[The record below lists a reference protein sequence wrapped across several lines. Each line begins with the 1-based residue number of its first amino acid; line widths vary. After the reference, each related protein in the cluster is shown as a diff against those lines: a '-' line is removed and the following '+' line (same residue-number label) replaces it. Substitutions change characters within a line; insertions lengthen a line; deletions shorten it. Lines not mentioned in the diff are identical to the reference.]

1 MTPYMLETRSITKQY
16 GGVHAL
22 KGVSVRV
29 EPGTVHGLL
38 GENGAGKSTLV
49 RIIAGLTPPT
59 SGEVVFDDQVV
70 HSPDVQAME
79 QRGVFL
85 VTQEPMIVN
94 SMTVGDNLLLGRW
107 PSQAGW
113 VRQRS
118 ALAMA
123 TEFLDGTGLDPLAPA
138 GSLSAVDKRKLNIL
152 RALHSGGKLIILD
165 EPTTALTLADKA
177 QLFAFMV
184 DLKRTGVAFLFIS
197 HYNEEILEIF
207 DSVSVLRDG
216 EMVSSGQTVSHLD
229 SSALSELVIGRGVDL
244 FHRGTSRQIDSSTA
258 WSFQQIEAP
267 GLAIERLDIRRGE
280 ILGFAGLP
288 GSGARE
294 FGRAIFGMLPGTRG
308 SFNRDGRSRPLPS
321 DPAVALREGIAFLSE
336 DRLKDGVIAFQSIRE
351 NMTLSS
357 LGSISQHGLISDAL
371 ERNLVARFFGL
382 FAVKAPSPSTP
393 LGSLSGGNQQKVGLS
408 RLIATEPRLIILNEP
423 TRGID
428 VGIKEEV
435 HRIIDRLTDDGVS
448 VIIITSDLDE
458 MLRVVDRVVL
468 FADGSITGIR
478 PAEGLTKEDVFA
490 AAFSSSPTSLHHA
503 EIPATV

>member
-1 MTPYMLETRSITKQY
+1 MTSYILETRSITKHY
-16 GGVHAL
+16 GGVQAL
-22 KGVSVRV
+22 KGVSVQID
-29 EPGTVHGLL
+29 PGTVHGLL

-49 RIIAGLTPPT
+49 RIIAGLTPST
-59 SGEVVFDDQVV
+59 SGEVLLDGQVI
-70 HSPDVQAME
+70 HSPDVRAME
-79 QRGVFL
+79 ELGVFL

-94 SMTVGDNLLLGRW
+94 SMTVADNLLLGRW
-107 PSQAGW
+107 PTRAGW
-113 VRQRS
+113 VKQRS

-123 TEFLDGTGLDPLAPA
+123 TEFLRDTGLDPLAPS

-165 EPTTALTLADKA
+165 EPTTALTLTDKA
-177 QLFAFMV
+177 QLFTFMA

-197 HYNEEILEIF
+197 HYNEEILEIC
-207 DSVSVLRDG
+207 DKVSVLRDG
-216 EMVSSGQTVSHLD
+216 EMVSSGQVVSHLD
-229 SSALSELVIGRGVDL
+229 SSTLSELVVGRGVDL
-244 FHRGTSRQIDSSTA
+244 FHRKSRNYGSSAA

-267 GLAIERLDIRRGE
+267 GVSVERLDIGRGE
-280 ILGFAGLP
+280 IIGFAGLP

-294 FGRAIFGMLPGTRG
+294 LGRAIFGMSPKTRG
-308 SFNRDGRSRPLPS
+308 TLSFDGITSALPS
-321 DPAVALREGIAFLSE
+321 DPAEALRRGIAFLSE

-357 LGSISQHGLISDAL
+357 LRSISRHGLISDTL
-371 ERNLVARFFGL
+371 EKNLVDRFFKL
-382 FAVKAPSPSTP
+382 FAVKAPSLNTA

-435 HRIIDRLTDDGVS
+435 HRIIDLLTDNGVS

-490 AAFSSSPTSLHHA
+490 AAFSATSVSIQHTDSVV
-503 EIPATV
+503 TV